1 MNPYITL
8 RILAENPLN
17 NKQDVYWS
25 YSDIIEGGWAEEK
38 EVLKNLDKGAEIT
51 PATSL
56 SKITRISFLMRI
68 LVSPLQ
74 KLKRFPTPANG

>member
-1 MNPYITL
+1 LKY
-8 RILAENPLN
+8 
-17 NKQDVYWS
+17 
-25 YSDIIEGGWAEEK
+25 
-38 EVLKNLDKGAEIT
+38 LKNLDKGAEILIVTEGSSDTNILKKGLDMLYPSRALLYCLT

-74 KLKRFPTPANG
+74 KLKRFPSPANG